1 MRKWSHFKRCL
12 HRVLHPNAHLLAAIR
27 LGRMQVNRE
36 VHVQLPPIFD
46 AKPLLIPI
54 RADSLLS
61 PDLTLWEYPPS
72 PEERLPEVFYFTP
85 EAYHQRLQ
93 DRLQLAQQHASM
105 IRKTIL
111 LSAADLDLDLSED
124 EPPPEGETLHEIPT
138 WLR

>member
-1 MRKWSHFKRCL
+1 MSHWKHFKRCL

-36 VHVQLPPIFD
+36 VHMQLPPIFGE
-46 AKPLLIPI
+46 KPLLIPI

-61 PDLTLWEYPPS
+61 PDLTLWEYPLSLEESGPS
-72 PEERLPEVFYFTP
+72 VFFFTP

-93 DRLQLAQQHASM
+93 DRLQLAQQHTSM

-111 LSAADLDLDLSED
+111 LGDGDD
-124 EPPPEGETLHEIPT
+124 ES